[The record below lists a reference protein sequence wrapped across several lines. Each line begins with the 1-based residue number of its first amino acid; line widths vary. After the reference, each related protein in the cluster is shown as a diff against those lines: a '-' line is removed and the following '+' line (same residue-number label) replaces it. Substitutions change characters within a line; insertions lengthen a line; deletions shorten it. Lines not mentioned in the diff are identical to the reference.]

1 MKFNLTIQ
9 EIYEKKVTVEAESW
23 HEALMKTIKRNDSG
37 EVIIENGDLKECN
50 VNIEGWPYQIFD
62 KWTIEDVEKYVKNN
76 VRWSEMNLTE
86 SEMRQALYT
95 MEKDSET
102 KGFSEEKL
110 NRSLAIVVSN
120 R

>member
-23 HEALMKTIKRNDSG
+23 HEALMKTIKKNNKG
-37 EVIIENGDLKECN
+37 ELNIENGDLKECN
-50 VNIEGWPYQIFD
+50 VDIEGWPYQIFD
-62 KWTIEDVEKYVKNN
+62 KWTIEDVERYVKDN
-76 VRWSEMNLTE
+76 VRWSKMNFTE
-86 SEMRQALYT
+86 SEMRQALYA
-95 MEKDSET
+95 MNKDNET

-110 NRSLAIVVSN
+110 DRSLAIVVSN